1 MITPEAA
8 VQSSDE
14 VLHVKAS
21 SLKFIKFS
29 CAAAT
34 YGIFADVVE
43 DWTTTKVH
51 NISTDVKLKKA
62 YTAIYC
68 RQVFSFCFLITKTWC
83 LVLAQNLADDR
94 NVIGKTPHMMHRS
107 GGFVRNAPLVQVLT
121 CQQTLG
127 LCDMELKTTAA
138 IPHGVTKHPSPSA
151 KYWTSSRVLCECK
164 YVQ

>member
-34 YGIFADVVE
+34 YGIFADV
-43 DWTTTKVH
+43 
-51 NISTDVKLKKA
+51 NLKKA

-94 NVIGKTPHMMHRS
+94 NVIGKTPHRS

-127 LCDMELKTTAA
+127 GCDMELKTTAA

-151 KYWTSSRVLCECK
+151 KYWTSSRVLYMCECK